1 MRSAYERKDFFML
14 CRNCQKE
21 IGQQRACHYCGF
33 DPMLDSGETPISQAA
48 QYVPPKPVTITP
60 IKSTNGMAITAFIFS
75 LLSVIPGVGILSF
88 LFGIIGFFKAKKCR
102 KGRVM
107 SVISLLITLL
117 TTAAFVGLIYVLI
130 QAANGSYDIP
140 ALMEALAE
148 LMGGEIYY

>member
-1 MRSAYERKDFFML
+1 ML

-21 IGQQRACHYCGF
+21 IGQQKACQYCGF
-33 DPMLDSGETPISQAA
+33 DPALDSGAVPVSQTM

-88 LFGIIGFFKAKKCR
+88 FFSIIGFFKAKKCR
-102 KGRVM
+102 KGRAM

-117 TTAAFVGLIYVLI
+117 TTAAFAALIYLLV
-130 QAANGSYDIP
+130 QAANGSYDIQ
-140 ALMEALAE
+140 ALSEAFIEMMESLAE
-148 LMGGEIYY
+148 AMGGEIYY